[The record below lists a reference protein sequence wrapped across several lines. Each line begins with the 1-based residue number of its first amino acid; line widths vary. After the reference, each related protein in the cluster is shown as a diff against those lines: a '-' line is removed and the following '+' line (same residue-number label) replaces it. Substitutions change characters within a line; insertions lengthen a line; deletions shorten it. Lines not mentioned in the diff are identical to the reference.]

1 MINEIRRIYREL
13 DRLLDDAGYGS
24 RKRTQ
29 AEAGVGGSYLR
40 DLRARLAAGKKTG
53 YDLGVLL
60 RLLEALGV
68 GRRAFFGT
76 VYNLPE
82 PIALCQLEARR
93 LGEPPGVVAKV
104 RDLLRLEEWQPLPEV
119 PEPIRRI
126 DAHRYQDAR
135 AAREIARGELIKV
148 EAGLLPIAWGLP
160 LLAVY
165 GSALRTTDAYGRA
178 LKTLVA
184 ALEVAESIGDVSAL
198 GDLLQRLAYVVA
210 DRSADHRWALAL
222 AREATDYHLQARDLN
237 SVGKTFVDRGLWL
250 YKLGELD
257 EAIQMQQSALGYL
270 EDDEYHNRCAALH
283 ITGICHRELGELS
296 CAQDYASQ
304 ARELAPHVGLALI
317 VKLDWLDARIAVDQ
331 ERFDDAEV
339 LLRETI
345 LSFAPTSVFDA
356 AKATVELVR
365 VLRHQGRQDAAR
377 EAAET
382 MLPFLAP
389 LERKSRDAA
398 AAALDLVRCAQ
409 SNRRL
414 TDAGIDRIATML
426 DEERERSREPS
437 RSGR

>member
-29 AEAGVGGSYLR
+29 ADAGVGGSYLR

-82 PIALCQLEARR
+82 PISLCQLEARR
-93 LGEPPGVVAKV
+93 LGEPPEVVAKV
-104 RDLLRLEEWQPLPEV
+104 RDLLRLEEWQPLTEV
-119 PEPIRRI
+119 PEPIQRI

-148 EAGLLPIAWGLP
+148 KAGLLPIAWGLP

-165 GSALRTTDAYGRA
+165 GSALRSTDAYGRA

-210 DRSADHRWALAL
+210 DRSGDHRWALAL
-222 AREATDYHLQARDLN
+222 AREATDYHLRARDLN

-270 EDDEYHNRCAALH
+270 EDDAHHSRCAALH
-283 ITGICHRELGELS
+283 IVGVCHRELGELD
-296 CAQDYASQ
+296 CAQDFACR
-304 ARELAPHVGLALI
+304 ARELAPLVGQALI
-317 VKLDWLDARIAVDQ
+317 VKLDWLDARIAVGQ
-331 ERFDDAEV
+331 ERYGDAEA
-339 LLRETI
+339 LLREAI
-345 LSFAPTSVFDA
+345 RSFAPSSVFDA

-365 VLRHQGRQDAAR
+365 VLRYQGRQDAAR

-382 MLPFLAP
+382 MLPFLGP

-409 SNRRL
+409 SDRGL
-414 TDAGIDRIATML
+414 TDSEIDRIAAML
-426 DEERERSREPS
+426 DEERERSGEPP